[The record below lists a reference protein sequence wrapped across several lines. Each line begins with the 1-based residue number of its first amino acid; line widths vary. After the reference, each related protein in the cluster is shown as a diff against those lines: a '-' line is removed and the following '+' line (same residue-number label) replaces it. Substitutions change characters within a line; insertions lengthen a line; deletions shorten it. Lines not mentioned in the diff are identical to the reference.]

1 MRVSSDWLFNV
12 LLSVCCLESSFP
24 SRFLSLSLSDPPLSS
39 FRAGAAF
46 DERYAVRVIVSR

>member
-1 MRVSSDWLFNV
+1 MRVYSDWLFNV

-24 SRFLSLSLSDPPLSS
+24 SRFLSLRAPPLSS

-46 DERYAVRVIVSR
+46 DERYAVRVIG

>member
-1 MRVSSDWLFNV
+1 MRVYLDWLFNV

-24 SRFLSLSLSDPPLSS
+24 SRFLSLRGGTPPLSS

-46 DERYAVRVIVSR
+46 DERYAVRVIG